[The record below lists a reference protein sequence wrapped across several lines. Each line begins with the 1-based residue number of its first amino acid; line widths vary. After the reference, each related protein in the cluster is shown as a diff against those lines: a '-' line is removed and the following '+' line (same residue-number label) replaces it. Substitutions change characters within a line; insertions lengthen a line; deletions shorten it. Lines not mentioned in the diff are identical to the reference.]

1 MALGPISSLGAAP
14 APPISPS
21 RDVTN
26 AQRAFFQA
34 ALGQAAPVAAV
45 AAPVAPRAQAPEPPK
60 AEATRAEA
68 TAEAPKTAYRPGSL
82 LDVRI

>member
-1 MALGPISSLGAAP
+1 MALGPISNLGAPPPQPSP
-14 APPISPS
+14 A

-34 ALGQAAPVAAV
+34 ALGQSASVTQAAAVEPPRTQAAPVVAPEPAKPAAQV
-45 AAPVAPRAQAPEPPK
+45 EAPRA
-60 AEATRAEA
+60 T
-68 TAEAPKTAYRPGSL
+68 YRPGSL